1 LDISILFNKILITLG
16 VSLSEE
22 DKRLIER
29 WSYAVEHYGAK
40 ISTSDCGRWRLSLD
54 VKKVYMSS
62 EFKEALSKAH
72 KIMNNGD

>member
-1 LDISILFNKILITLG
+1 MLG
-16 VSLSEE
+16 VSPSEE

-29 WSYAVEHYGAK
+29 WSYAVKHYGAK
-40 ISTSDCGRWRLSLD
+40 ISTSDSGRWGLSLD
-54 VKKVYMSS
+54 AKKVYMSS